1 LGPDSRLFNTILKFL
16 LRLQVIVSKLRSEKV
31 NILSEKAL
39 QSGEEVKPRVKSREC
54 KKKQEER
61 VEQ

>member
-1 LGPDSRLFNTILKFL
+1 
-16 LRLQVIVSKLRSEKV
+16 VIVSKLRNERAK
-31 NILSEKAL
+31 ILSKKAL
-39 QSGEEVKPRVKSREC
+39 KSEEEVKPRVKSREC